1 MHRRRRMAIGQA
13 WPGAID
19 TGNGNWQLGNSC
31 HLSERPALSAAGR
44 PTIDTGLAS
53 DGPFQFGA
61 GASQGRRRRGGAIRS
76 SEASGRTRA
85 RVGSGLL
92 FSANRHLRALVSG
105 QQRCRGLGQAE
116 VLSGCLHPHVA
127 VACFNSIG
135 PARIPTV
142 VCCVF
147 ACRQSRG
154 GCESPETDGCCRWPS
169 ASRRGR
175 FSAAFALAKN
185 LCQKCQNAGIP
196 KSQGS
201 VLASGLAAFFCRN
214 PFSPPCRY

>member
-1 MHRRRRMAIGQA
+1 MAWRNRHWTA
-13 WPGAID
+13 A
-19 TGNGNWQLGNSC
+19 TS
-31 HLSERPALSAAGR
+31 SERAALSAAGR

-105 QQRCRGLGQAE
+105 QQSCRGLGQAE

-127 VACFNSIG
+127 VVCFNSIG
-135 PARIPTV
+135 LARIPTV

-147 ACRQSRG
+147 ACRQYRG
-154 GCESPETDGCCRWPS
+154 GCESPETNGCCRWPS
-169 ASRRGR
+169 ASRRVCPLR
-175 FSAAFALAKN
+175 LHLPRTYARMPE
-185 LCQKCQNAGIP
+185 CQNPKIP
-196 KSQGS
+196 KSQVN

-214 PFSPPCRY
+214 PFSPLCRY